1 MHYILFTQ
9 RNNNWII
16 AFCCWLTIISLCFIP
31 YIPISNSLYIRIE
44 DILLPFIIILLI
56 PNYKAIKYWYF
67 FILILWSIEGIIS
80 MRINHR
86 LNAWN
91 DYTEIY
97 KLFKYSTFVLLFY
110 HFFKQKTNIFIPTS
124 IIFIGLILF
133 NLFHYLNIFNFNEIV
148 MPIYSTNINQ
158 LLFFGKNSLGGPA
171 TKRILGT
178 MGNPNLNAILFS
190 IFSVYYLT
198 CKKEYKRNFSFFFFY
213 LSFAMILFT
222 QSRTVIISI
231 TLIIFLFFYINKEFS
246 WKSIFKITIFL
257 LSTVLLVRYSDQH
270 SLKYISNAKLSLVEN
285 GSIRGRIEIW
295 SYLWEM
301 IKKKPFWGYGINKE
315 FFYVNYLY
323 SENEYI
329 LITWRYGIIGL
340 LGYLTMLLGPL
351 IYYRNKIN
359 FHKSPKNI
367 FYLFIILI
375 FGINALTNNP
385 MSDPVLQLIFAVS
398 TGAFLSQFELNE
410 KKT

>member
-1 MHYILFTQ
+1 
-9 RNNNWII
+9 
-16 AFCCWLTIISLCFIP
+16 
-31 YIPISNSLYIRIE
+31 
-44 DILLPFIIILLI
+44 
-56 PNYKAIKYWYF
+56 
-67 FILILWSIEGIIS
+67 
-80 MRINHR
+80 
-86 LNAWN
+86 
-91 DYTEIY
+91 
-97 KLFKYSTFVLLFY
+97 
-110 HFFKQKTNIFIPTS
+110 
-124 IIFIGLILF
+124 
-133 NLFHYLNIFNFNEIV
+133 

-171 TKRILGT
+171 NKRILGT

-329 LITWRYGIIGL
+329 LMTWRYGIIGL
-340 LGYLTMLLGPL
+340 LGYLTMLMGPI

-359 FHKSPKNI
+359 FYKSQKDI

-385 MSDPVLQLIFAVS
+385 ISDPVLQLFFAIS
-398 TGAFLSQFELNE
+398 TGAFLSQFELYE

>member
-1 MHYILFTQ
+1 MNSIVFTQ

-16 AFCCWLTIISLCFIP
+16 TLCSWLTIISLSFIP
-31 YIPISNSLYIRIE
+31 YIPISNSFYIRIE
-44 DILLPFIIILLI
+44 DILLPFVVITLI

-67 FILILWSIEGIIS
+67 LILILWSIEGIIS
-80 MRINHR
+80 MSINHR
-86 LNAWN
+86 LDAWN

-110 HFFKQKTNIFIPTS
+110 QFFKQKTNIFIPIS
-124 IIFIGLILF
+124 IIFIGLIIF
-133 NLFHYLNIFNFNEIV
+133 NLFHYFNILKFNEIV

-198 CKKEYKRNFSFFFFY
+198 CNKEYKRNYSFFFFY

-231 TLIIFLFFYINKEFS
+231 TLIILLFFYINKEFS

-257 LSTVLLVRYSDQH
+257 LSTVLAVRYSDQY
-270 SLKYISNAKLSLVEN
+270 SLKYISNAKLSILEN

>member
-1 MHYILFTQ
+1 MNSIVFTQ

-16 AFCCWLTIISLCFIP
+16 TLCSWLTIISLSFIP
-31 YIPISNSLYIRIE
+31 YIPISNSFYIRIE
-44 DILLPFIIILLI
+44 DILLPFVVITLI

-67 FILILWSIEGIIS
+67 LILILWSIEGIIS
-80 MRINHR
+80 MSINHR
-86 LNAWN
+86 LDAWN

-110 HFFKQKTNIFIPTS
+110 QFFKQKTNIFIPIS
-124 IIFIGLILF
+124 IIFIGLIIF
-133 NLFHYLNIFNFNEIV
+133 NLFHYFNILKFNEIV

-198 CKKEYKRNFSFFFFY
+198 CNKEYKRNYSFFFFY

-231 TLIIFLFFYINKEFS
+231 TLIILLFFYINKEFS

-257 LSTVLLVRYSDQH
+257 LSTVLAVRYSDQY
-270 SLKYISNAKLSLVEN
+270 SLKYISNAKLSILEN

-385 MSDPVLQLIFAVS
+385 MSDPVLLLIFAVS

>member
-1 MHYILFTQ
+1 MHNIIFIK

-16 AFCCWLTIISLCFIP
+16 TLCGWLTIVSLCFIP
-31 YIPISNSLYIRIE
+31 YIPITNSFYIRIE
-44 DILLPFIIILLI
+44 DIVLPIIAILLI
-56 PNYKAIKYWYF
+56 PNFKVFKYWYF
-67 FILILWSIEGIIS
+67 LILILWSIEGIIS

-86 LNAWN
+86 LDAWN

-97 KLFKYSTFVLLFY
+97 KLFKYSTFVMLFY
-110 HFFKQKTNIFIPTS
+110 YFFKQKKNIFIPVT
-124 IIFIGLILF
+124 IIFILLIIF

-148 MPIYSTNINQ
+148 MPVYSTNMNQ

-198 CKKEYKRNFSFFFFY
+198 FKNEYKWNFPLFLFY
-213 LSFAMILFT
+213 LSFAMVLFT
-222 QSRTVIISI
+222 QSRTVIFSI
-231 TLIIFLFFYINKEFS
+231 AIIILLFFFINKEFS
-246 WKSIFKITIFL
+246 WKYILKFTFFL
-257 LSTVLLVRYSDQH
+257 LTTVLVVRFSDQY
-270 SLKYISNAKLSLVEN
+270 SLNYISNAKLSLVEN

-301 IKKKPFWGYGINKE
+301 IKKKPFWGYGINKN
-315 FFYVNYLY
+315 FFYLNYLY

-340 LGYLTMLLGPL
+340 FGYLTMLLGPL
-351 IYYRNKIN
+351 IYYRKKIN
-359 FHKSPKNI
+359 FHESQKHI
-367 FYLFIILI
+367 FFLFIIII

-385 MSDPVLQLIFAVS
+385 MSDPVLQLFFAIS

-410 KKT
+410 EKT